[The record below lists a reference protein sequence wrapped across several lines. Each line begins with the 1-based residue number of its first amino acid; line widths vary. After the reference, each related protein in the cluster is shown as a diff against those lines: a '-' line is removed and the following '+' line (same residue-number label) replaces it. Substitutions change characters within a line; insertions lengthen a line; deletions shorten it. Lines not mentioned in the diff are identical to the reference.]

1 MTVSPRAVEP
11 EVLNESSVV
20 DHGPAAGA
28 QNAAEPVEQVKLNV
42 CSQSLT
48 STKTATTST
57 CTYTSSTRSQ
67 VQLY

>member
-28 QNAAEPVEQVKLNV
+28 LNAAEPVEQVKL
-42 CSQSLT
+42 
-48 STKTATTST
+48 TKIATTN
-57 CTYTSSTRSQ
+57 TSLE
-67 VQLY
+67 VVPGHKYK